1 LVVSRTCAGHKQNGD
16 ACRAA
21 PLAESAFCFLHDPD
35 HADEAAQARKLGGL
49 HRRRES
55 TLAAV
60 YDVGDLAKVEGIR
73 RVLEIVVYDGL
84 GMEQNSVN
92 RGRMLIAASL
102 ALAGLLKTGEL
113 EAQLAELVAILKPRV
128 DAQKERRR

>member
-1 LVVSRTCAGHKQNGD
+1 MVVSRSCAGHKQSGD

-21 PLAESAFCFLHDPD
+21 PLAESEFCFLHDPA
-35 HADEAAQARKLGGL
+35 HAEEAAQARKLGGQR
-49 HRRRES
+49 RRRES
-55 TLAAV
+55 TLAGA
-60 YDVGDLAKVEGIR
+60 YDVGDLASVEGIR

-102 ALAGLLKTGEL
+102 ALAGLLKTGDL
-113 EAQLAELVAILKPRV
+113 EAQLAELVAILKPRI
-128 DAQKERRR
+128 DAQKKRWR